1 MSDEAVNHHQYD
13 DWKPSIN
20 PWLAVTPVMVAI
32 FMFVLDET
40 ISNVALIYI
49 AGSMSVSHNESTW
62 VLTSYLIA
70 SGIAIP
76 LAGMMARVM
85 GRKNYF
91 ILSIIIFTISSFLC
105 AIARSMPE
113 IVLFRFLQGLG
124 GGGLLPLGQ
133 SIMLESFSKEDRPK
147 SMAMFGVV
155 IVFAPLLGPV
165 LGGWITENWSWPWI
179 YLINIP
185 IGILCVILAKKLLE
199 DPPYAKKQEGIKI
212 DVVGLTFLSLWLISL
227 QTVLDKGNDADW
239 FGAAWICW
247 LSAFSL
253 VCAILF
259 FVSQFKNKH
268 NPLIDL
274 SILKNRTY
282 FFGTLIQV
290 ILMAVFLA
298 SAALL
303 PSMLQ
308 TLLGYSAYLSGLSM
322 GTRGIGSISGVIL
335 YLILS
340 KRMGDRRITT
350 IGLTLLGFASLF
362 FGMINLEINL
372 SIIAVPNILYGL
384 GIFLALTPLVP
395 LSCSTV
401 SNKDMANASCLQN
414 LVKNIGGAIGT
425 SIGTTMI
432 SRLAQAHQH
441 MMSGHLN
448 FSNDVYMAKLS
459 AMSQSFMQA
468 TADFATAQSMA
479 MASIYQ
485 ELLQQARL
493 WGYVDTFRWFAF
505 ATFLLIPLLVLV
517 KKPKDEV

>member
-1 MSDEAVNHHQYD
+1 MSEAIEQQE
-13 DWKPSIN
+13 WKPSIN
-20 PWLAVTPVMVAI
+20 PWLGIVPVMLAI

-40 ISNVALIYI
+40 ISNVALTYI

-76 LAGMMARVM
+76 FAGMMARVL

-91 ILSIIIFTISSFLC
+91 IASIIVFTVSSFLC
-105 AIARSMPE
+105 AVARSMPE
-113 IVLFRFLQGLG
+113 IVLFRFIQGLG

-147 SMAMFGVV
+147 SMALFGMV

-185 IGILCVILAKKLLE
+185 IGVICVILARKLLE
-199 DPPYAKKQEGIKI
+199 DPPYARKQQGVKI
-212 DVVGLTFLSLWLISL
+212 DVKGLTFLSLWLISL
-227 QTVLDKGNDADW
+227 QIVLDKGNDADW

-253 VCAILF
+253 ICAILF
-259 FVSQFKNKH
+259 FVSQFKNKEY
-268 NPLIDL
+268 PLLDL
-274 SILKNRTY
+274 SVLKNRTY

-322 GTRGIGSISGVIL
+322 GSRGIGSISGVIA

-340 KRMGDRRITT
+340 KHIGDRRITM
-350 IGLTLLGFASLF
+350 IGLILLGFGSLF
-362 FGMINLEINL
+362 FGMINLQINL

-401 SNKDMANASCLQN
+401 RNEDMANASCLQN

-425 SIGTTMI
+425 SIGTTMV
-432 SRLAQAHQH
+432 SRFAQAHQH

-448 FSNDVYMAKLS
+448 FSNDIYVEKL
-459 AMSQSFMQA
+459 AAISQAFMQS
-468 TADFATAQSMA
+468 TADFATAQGMA
-479 MASIYQ
+479 MANIYQ

-493 WGYVDTFRWFAF
+493 WGYVETFRWFAF
-505 ATFLLIPLLVLV
+505 ATFLLIPMLALV
-517 KKPKDEV
+517 KKSKEAQ

>member
-1 MSDEAVNHHQYD
+1 MSEAIEQQE
-13 DWKPSIN
+13 WKPSIN
-20 PWLAVTPVMVAI
+20 PWLGVVPVMLAI

-40 ISNVALIYI
+40 ISNVALTYI

-76 LAGMMARVM
+76 FAGMMAKVM

-91 ILSIIIFTISSFLC
+91 IASIIVFTVSSFLC
-105 AIARSMPE
+105 AVARSMPE
-113 IVLFRFLQGLG
+113 IVLFRFIQGLG

-133 SIMLESFSKEDRPK
+133 SIMLESFSGEDRPK
-147 SMAMFGVV
+147 SMALFGMV

-185 IGILCVILAKKLLE
+185 IGIICVVLAKKLLE
-199 DPPYAKKQEGIKI
+199 DPPYAKKQQGVRIDIK
-212 DVVGLTFLSLWLISL
+212 GLTLLSLWLISL
-227 QTVLDKGNDADW
+227 QIVLDKGNDADW

-253 VCAILF
+253 ICAVLF
-259 FVSQFKNKH
+259 FVSQFKNKEY
-268 NPLIDL
+268 PLIDL
-274 SILKNRTY
+274 SVLKNRTY

-322 GTRGIGSISGVIL
+322 GSRGIGSISGVVT

-340 KRMGDRRITT
+340 KHIGDRRITM
-350 IGLTLLGFASLF
+350 IGLILLGFGSLF
-362 FGMINLEINL
+362 FGMINLQINL

-401 SNKDMANASCLQN
+401 RNEDMANASCLQN

-425 SIGTTMI
+425 SIGTTMV
-432 SRLAQAHQH
+432 SRFAQAHQH

-448 FSNDVYMAKLS
+448 FSNDVYVEKLS
-459 AMSQSFMQA
+459 SMTQAFMQT

-479 MASIYQ
+479 MANIYQ

-505 ATFLLIPLLVLV
+505 ATFLLIPLLALV
-517 KKPKDEV
+517 KKSKEAQ

>member
-1 MSDEAVNHHQYD
+1 MNETTMQQE
-13 DWKPSIN
+13 WKPTIN
-20 PWLAVTPVMVAI
+20 PWLGIVPVMLAI

-40 ISNVALIYI
+40 ISNVALTYI

-76 LAGMMARVM
+76 FAGMMAKVL
-85 GRKNYF
+85 GRRNYF
-91 ILSIIIFTISSFLC
+91 IISIIVFTVSSFLC
-105 AIARSMPE
+105 AVARSMPE
-113 IVLFRFLQGLG
+113 IVLFRFIQGLG

-147 SMAMFGVV
+147 SMALFGMV

-185 IGILCVILAKKLLE
+185 IGVICVILARKLLE
-199 DPPYAKKQEGIKI
+199 DPPYARRQQGVKI
-212 DVVGLTFLSLWLISL
+212 DVKGLTLLSLWLISL
-227 QTVLDKGNDADW
+227 QIVLDKGNDADW

-247 LSAFSL
+247 LSAFSI

-259 FVSQFKNKH
+259 FISQFKNKEY
-268 NPLIDL
+268 PLIDL
-274 SILKNRTY
+274 NILKNKTY

-322 GTRGIGSISGVIL
+322 GSRGIGSISGVIA

-340 KRMGDRRITT
+340 KRMGDRRITM
-350 IGLTLLGFASLF
+350 IGLILLGFGSLF
-362 FGMINLEINL
+362 FGMINLQINL

-401 SNKDMANASCLQN
+401 KNEDMANASCLQN

-425 SIGTTMI
+425 SIGTTMV
-432 SRLAQAHQH
+432 SRFAQAHQH

-448 FSNDVYMAKLS
+448 FSNDVYVAKLS
-459 AMSQSFMQA
+459 AMTQAFMQT
-468 TADFATAQSMA
+468 TADFATAQGMA
-479 MASIYQ
+479 MANIYQ

-505 ATFLLIPLLVLV
+505 ATFLLIPMLILV
-517 KKPKDEV
+517 KKPKDV

>member
-1 MSDEAVNHHQYD
+1 MSEAIQQQE
-13 DWKPSIN
+13 WKPSIN
-20 PWLAVTPVMVAI
+20 PWLGVVPVMLAI

-40 ISNVALIYI
+40 ISNVALTYI

-76 LAGMMARVM
+76 FAGMMAKVL

-91 ILSIIIFTISSFLC
+91 IASIIVFTISSFLC
-105 AIARSMPE
+105 AVARSMPE
-113 IVLFRFLQGLG
+113 IVLFRFIQGLG

-133 SIMLESFSKEDRPK
+133 SIMLESFSGEDRPK
-147 SMAMFGVV
+147 SMALFGMV

-185 IGILCVILAKKLLE
+185 IGIICVILAKKLLE
-199 DPPYAKKQEGIKI
+199 DPPYARKQNGIKI
-212 DVVGLTFLSLWLISL
+212 DVKGLTFLSLWLISL
-227 QTVLDKGNDADW
+227 QIVLDKGNDADW

-253 VCAILF
+253 ICAVLF
-259 FVSQFKNKH
+259 FVSQFKNKEY
-268 NPLIDL
+268 PLLDL
-274 SILKNRTY
+274 SVLKNRTY

-322 GTRGIGSISGVIL
+322 GSRGIGSISGVIT

-340 KRMGDRRITT
+340 KRMGDRRITM
-350 IGLTLLGFASLF
+350 IGLTLLGFGSLF
-362 FGMINLEINL
+362 FGMINLQINL

-401 SNKDMANASCLQN
+401 KNEDMANASCLQN

-425 SIGTTMI
+425 SIGTTMV
-432 SRLAQAHQH
+432 SRFAQAHQH

-448 FSNDVYMAKLS
+448 FSNDIYVEKLS
-459 AMSQSFMQA
+459 AMTQAFMQT
-468 TADFATAQSMA
+468 TADVATAQGMA
-479 MASIYQ
+479 MANIYQ

-505 ATFLLIPLLVLV
+505 ATFLLIPMLVLV
-517 KKPKDEV
+517 KKTKDAKEEG

>member
-1 MSDEAVNHHQYD
+1 MSEAIEQQE
-13 DWKPSIN
+13 WKPSIN
-20 PWLAVTPVMVAI
+20 PWLGVVPVMLAI

-40 ISNVALIYI
+40 ISNVALTYI

-76 LAGMMARVM
+76 FAGMMAKVM

-91 ILSIIIFTISSFLC
+91 IASIIVFTVSSFLC
-105 AIARSMPE
+105 AVARSMPE
-113 IVLFRFLQGLG
+113 IVLFRFIQGLG

-133 SIMLESFSKEDRPK
+133 SIMLESFSGEDRPK
-147 SMAMFGVV
+147 SMALFGMV

-185 IGILCVILAKKLLE
+185 IGIICVVLAKKLLE
-199 DPPYAKKQEGIKI
+199 DPPYARKQQGIKI
-212 DVVGLTFLSLWLISL
+212 DIKGLTLLSLWLISL
-227 QTVLDKGNDADW
+227 QIVLDKGNDADW

-253 VCAILF
+253 ICAVLF
-259 FVSQFKNKH
+259 FVSQFKNKEY
-268 NPLIDL
+268 PLIDL
-274 SILKNRTY
+274 SVLKNRTY

-322 GTRGIGSISGVIL
+322 GSRGIGSISGVVT

-340 KRMGDRRITT
+340 KHIGDRRITM
-350 IGLTLLGFASLF
+350 IGLILLGFGSLF
-362 FGMINLEINL
+362 FGMINLQINL

-401 SNKDMANASCLQN
+401 RNEDMANASCLQN

-425 SIGTTMI
+425 SIGTTMV
-432 SRLAQAHQH
+432 SRFAQAHQH

-448 FSNDVYMAKLS
+448 FSNDVYVEKLA
-459 AMSQSFMQA
+459 AMSQAFMQT

-479 MASIYQ
+479 MANIYQ

-505 ATFLLIPLLVLV
+505 ATFLLIPLLALV
-517 KKPKDEV
+517 KKSKEAQ